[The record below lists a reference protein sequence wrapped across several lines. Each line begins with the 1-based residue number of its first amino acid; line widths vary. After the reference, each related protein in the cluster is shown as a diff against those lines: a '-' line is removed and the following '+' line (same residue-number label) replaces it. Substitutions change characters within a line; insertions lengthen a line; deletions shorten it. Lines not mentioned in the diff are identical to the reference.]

1 MRLLPSIDLPPYSP
15 ARRDPPGGV
24 FLMLRCRVGGA
35 IPAYPDENLKPQP
48 IVHWRRP
55 IAAGAVPM
63 SEHDRAG
70 FERIFEE
77 LKEEHCRALEAGD
90 VEAMQRVQAKLA
102 ELMARDGKRS

>member
-1 MRLLPSIDLPPYSP
+1 
-15 ARRDPPGGV
+15 
-24 FLMLRCRVGGA
+24 
-35 IPAYPDENLKPQP
+35 
-48 IVHWRRP
+48 
-55 IAAGAVPM
+55 M